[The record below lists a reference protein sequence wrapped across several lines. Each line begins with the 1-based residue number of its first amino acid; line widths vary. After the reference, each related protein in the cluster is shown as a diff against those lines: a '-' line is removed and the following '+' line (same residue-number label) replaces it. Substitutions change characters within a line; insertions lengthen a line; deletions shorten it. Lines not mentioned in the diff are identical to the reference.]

1 MISTLRTLVRT
12 AMNSFFPGRLV
23 VGLLVLSLFGCA
35 THHAVI
41 LVPDP
46 DGHVGKA
53 EVSTAGGTQLLEKT
67 GDMTRVVDPSA
78 PPSAVMTADAN
89 YIAVTFAEALAVEPL
104 APEKFI
110 LFFET
115 GTTTLTPQSRAD
127 IAIIVAAIKRR
138 GAISISISGHTDA
151 SGSSQLNDKLARER
165 SAFVSALLQQN
176 GISPDLL
183 TVSSHGMGNP
193 LVPTPA
199 GVAEPRNRRVE
210 VVVH

>member
-1 MISTLRTLVRT
+1 
-12 AMNSFFPGRLV
+12 MNSVFSGCLV
-23 VGLLVLSLFGCA
+23 VGLLVLSLFGCSA
-35 THHAVI
+35 HQAVI

-46 DGHVGKA
+46 DGHIGKA
-53 EVSTAGGTQLLEKT
+53 EVITAGGTQLLEKT
-67 GDMTRVVDPSA
+67 GDMTQVAGPSA

-89 YIAVTFAEALAVEPL
+89 YIAVTFAEALAAEPL

-115 GTTTLTPQSRAD
+115 GTTTLTADSRD
-127 IAIIVAAIKRR
+127 AIGTIVAAIKRR
-138 GAISISISGHTDA
+138 KAISISVSGHTDA
-151 SGSSQLNDKLARER
+151 SGSVQLNDRLARER
-165 SAFVSALLQQN
+165 SAFVSALLQQY